1 MGDYYKYPRAEEGGN
16 TGQNSQFSF
25 PASRNE
31 SPKSDGKMV
40 VVQREDQEQDGCD
53 RISQDAILLGS
64 GEEECQDDRSSCDRI
79 CPGNT
84 EQEVGRILQDTPL
97 RNTPEIAQD
106 ANGRI
111 VNGTLFTD
119 DNQPSRENAYNI
131 RHSNNLQD
139 KRFSLTETQNC
150 RVSQGGRPQ
159 RDDATL
165 QDKTILLP
173 VKATELTFEL
183 NGGVTESNTQLLEKR
198 DGQTGEGEEEE
209 EDRQT
214 WDKKLDFLLAIIGFA
229 IDLGNVWRFPYIC
242 YKNGGGAFLIP
253 YLTMLV
259 FLGLP
264 LFYMELALGQFH
276 RQGPITIWR
285 RICPMFCGVGYA
297 ICVVASFVGAYY
309 NTIIAW
315 ALYYLIMSLRSPLV
329 YASCDNDWNTPQCA
343 APGDG
348 ANRTNTS
355 VSSVA
360 EFFNNHVLE
369 AHKSSGIGDLGPV
382 RWQLF
387 LCLVVVFIVIFF
399 CCWKG
404 TKSTGKTSLALLRWR
419 DAVLTSSVNCCTSF
433 LAGIV
438 VFAVLGYMAHMQGT
452 TVEAVATHGPGL
464 VFVVYAEAIST
475 LGGSVFWAI
484 IFFLMLIALGLD
496 STFGGLEGV
505 MTALADEFTIF
516 RNRRTL
522 VVAVVCGYC
531 FLTGLPTVTYGGTYF
546 IYLMD
551 THAAPI
557 SLLFICFVEVIAV
570 NWFYGARRFADDIKS
585 MIGTRPSIFWLVCWS
600 AVCPLGLLILFS
612 LSFVGYERL
621 SLDGYIYPG
630 WAELVGWLVTL
641 ASIVCIPGY
650 AAWSFFTSHGSI
662 RQ

>member
-1 MGDYYKYPRAEEGGN
+1 MAG
-16 TGQNSQFSF
+16 
-25 PASRNE
+25 
-31 SPKSDGKMV
+31 
-40 VVQREDQEQDGCD
+40 
-53 RISQDAILLGS
+53 
-64 GEEECQDDRSSCDRI
+64 
-79 CPGNT
+79 
-84 EQEVGRILQDTPL
+84 
-97 RNTPEIAQD
+97 
-106 ANGRI
+106 
-111 VNGTLFTD
+111 
-119 DNQPSRENAYNI
+119 
-131 RHSNNLQD
+131 
-139 KRFSLTETQNC
+139 SLT
-150 RVSQGGRPQ
+150 
-159 RDDATL
+159 
-165 QDKTILLP
+165 DKTILLP

-360 EFFNNHVLE
+360 EFFKFEMDTGYVLTDNNNTAVWVTATLPFLVL
-369 AHKSSGIGDLGPV
+369 AVLLVRGVTLPGAGTGIIYYLRPDFSRLATLEVWVDAAAQIFFSLGPG
-382 RWQLF
+382 F
-387 LCLVVVFIVIFF
+387 
-399 CCWKG
+399 G
-404 TKSTGKTSLALLRWR
+404 ALIALSSYNKFHNNCFR

-522 VVAVVCGYC
+522 
-531 FLTGLPTVTYGGTYF
+531 GGTYF

-570 NWFYGARRFADDIKS
+570 NWFYG
-585 MIGTRPSIFWLVCWS
+585 L
-600 AVCPLGLLILFS
+600 
-612 LSFVGYERL
+612 
-621 SLDGYIYPG
+621 
-630 WAELVGWLVTL
+630 
-641 ASIVCIPGY
+641 
-650 AAWSFFTSHGSI
+650 
-662 RQ
+662 